1 MKKIVYVYILD
12 GMADWELGY
21 IMSAINM
28 KSMPTNEDTKYCIK
42 TVGSSREVIQTLGGL
57 TILPDISIDEIKKS
71 DMAAILLPGSDRWG
85 GSKQKMI
92 LKNIQMYMDE
102 GIDTGQIIHQ
112 SRAIILPF
120 DNPHQI
126 GNRLIKIMTIVN
138 SIFNIITLSRSK
150 NC

>member
-71 DMAAILLPGSDRWG
+71 DMAAILLQGSDRWG

-92 LKNIQMYMDE
+92 DINK
-102 GIDTGQIIHQ
+102 H
-112 SRAIILPF
+112 
-120 DNPHQI
+120 
-126 GNRLIKIMTIVN
+126 N
-138 SIFNIITLSRSK
+138 S
-150 NC
+150 